1 MRAGRASRIRPFGAI
16 CASTDT
22 RPSWLS
28 CARSVRA
35 PANVEIN
42 MGLIPVNGTTL
53 YYELRGSGPPV
64 LLISGA
70 TGDAGHWTDVADA
83 LASEYTVLAYDRR
96 ANSRSPR
103 PENWTAAPIDEQAD
117 DAAELLTALDLAP
130 AVAYGN
136 SQGAIILTSLALR
149 HPSLL
154 RGAIFHEPPYAAVTS
169 APEQVGAKLQQLI
182 GEGMSKGGPPMATE
196 LFLRWVAGDETF
208 ESLDPELRDRMLG
221 NGEVLFG
228 LELEG
233 VMAYL
238 PAPEQLAE
246 VGLPCVVAAGAD
258 NRDPAATHHWFYEA
272 SQWLADGL
280 RAPLVETPGAHVP
293 QATHPRA
300 LAETLRPILGKLAAS
315 QRFEA

>member
-1 MRAGRASRIRPFGAI
+1 MASIA
-16 CASTDT
+16 
-22 RPSWLS
+22 
-28 CARSVRA
+28 
-35 PANVEIN
+35 
-42 MGLIPVNGTTL
+42 VNGTTL

-64 LLISGA
+64 LFISGA
-70 TGDAGHWTDVADA
+70 TGDAGHWTEVAEAD
-83 LASEYTVLAYDRR
+83 LVSEYTVLSYDRR

-103 PENWTAAPIDEQAD
+103 PENWTTAPIDEQAD
-117 DAAELLTALDLAP
+117 DAAELLRALDLAP

-136 SQGAIILTSLALR
+136 SSGAIILTSLALR

-169 APEQVGAKLQQLI
+169 TGQEIGVKLQQLI
-182 GEGMSKGGPPMATE
+182 GEGMAKGGPPMATE
-196 LFLRWVAGDETF
+196 LFLRWVAGDDTF
-208 ESLDPELRDRMLG
+208 ESFDAELRDRMLG
-221 NGEVLFG
+221 NGEVFFG

-233 VMAYL
+233 IVAYL

-246 VGLPCVVAAGAD
+246 VRLPCVVAAGAD
-258 NRDPAATHHWFYEA
+258 NRDPAATHHWLYEA
-272 SQWLADGL
+272 SKWLADGL
-280 RAPLVETPGAHVP
+280 HAPFIETPGAHVP

>member
-1 MRAGRASRIRPFGAI
+1 
-16 CASTDT
+16 
-22 RPSWLS
+22 
-28 CARSVRA
+28 
-35 PANVEIN
+35 
-42 MGLIPVNGTTL
+42 
-53 YYELRGSGPPV
+53 V
-64 LLISGA
+64 L
-70 TGDAGHWTDVADA
+70 T
-83 LASEYTVLAYDRR
+83 YDRR

-117 DAAELLTALDLAP
+117 DAAELLRALDLAP

-136 SQGAIILTSLALR
+136 SWGAIILTSLALR

-154 RGAIFHEPPYAAVTS
+154 RGAIFHEPAYLSVTS
-169 APEQVGAKLQQLI
+169 AAEEVGSRMQQLI
-182 GEGMSKGGPPMATE
+182 GEGMAKGGPPMATE

-208 ESLDPELRDRMLG
+208 ESFDPELRDRMLN

-228 LELEG
+228 LEFECA
-233 VMAYL
+233 VAYL
-238 PAPEQLAE
+238 PAPEQLA
-246 VGLPCVVAAGAD
+246 VVRLPCVIAAGVD

-272 SQWLADGL
+272 SQWFADGL
-280 RAPLVETPGAHVP
+280 RAPLVETPGAHLP

>member
-1 MRAGRASRIRPFGAI
+1 
-16 CASTDT
+16 
-22 RPSWLS
+22 
-28 CARSVRA
+28 
-35 PANVEIN
+35 
-42 MGLIPVNGTTL
+42 MGTIAVNGTTL

-64 LLISGA
+64 LFISGA
-70 TGDAGHWTDVADA
+70 TGDAGHWTEVADA
-83 LASEYTVLAYDRR
+83 LAREYTLLTYDRR

-103 PENWTAAPIDEQAD
+103 PENWTAAPVEEQAD
-117 DAAELLTALDLAP
+117 DAAALLRALDLAP
-130 AVAYGN
+130 AVVYGN
-136 SQGAIILTSLALR
+136 SQGAIYLTSLALR

-154 RGAIFHEPPYAAVTS
+154 RGAIFHEPPYLAVTS
-169 APEQVGAKLQQLI
+169 AAEEVGANLQQLI
-182 GEGMSKGGPPMATE
+182 GEGMAKGGPPMATE
-196 LFLRWVAGDETF
+196 LFLRWVAGDEAF
-208 ESLDPELRDRMLG
+208 ESLDPALRDRMLG

-233 VMAYL
+233 MNAYL

-246 VGLPCVVAAGAD
+246 VRLPCVVAAGAD

-272 SQWLADGL
+272 SRWLADGL

-315 QRFEA
+315 QRFET